1 MNTNTLTQ
9 EEIAAIEKEI
19 AEETA
24 GMTKEEMLEEL
35 VEGAKRSKELT
46 KKLHLGK
53 AAALRYAVMK
63 AGEGN
68 LVGGEDHSYEEDYCR
83 TQALNLKKV
92 YNS

>member
-35 VEGAKRSKELT
+35 VESAKRSKELL
-46 KKLHLGK
+46 KKLYLH
-53 AAALRYAVMK
+53 
-63 AGEGN
+63 
-68 LVGGEDHSYEEDYCR
+68 
-83 TQALNLKKV
+83 
-92 YNS
+92 